1 MENITKALL
10 VMDGNYVRKWYSHL
24 AEDGF
29 EGRYYSINFNALT
42 DYLSTVIE
50 KDFGTRC
57 VFSAK
62 RLYIGTNSEVDS
74 RNLNFYRSLDDA
86 GIQKN
91 TFPLR
96 IRDEEGRAA
105 LKEEACDT
113 TIVFDTAKDFYSTTR
128 ENRFDT
134 LVLFAGDGDLT
145 PLVLGLKAEG
155 VKCVVVYYDFKTPYG
170 NTRASQKLLESADKV
185 VNFGSF
191 LTERVDRKIISI
203 FTPIESAPDTR
214 DSFLPS
220 VLVGIYSLSEVKKA
234 VMEMPKRDADGWVLV
249 GPLGKYLEKTTHKVL
264 PPGVKLKEILNH
276 FDSVFETKDTPAYS
290 VRIKD

>member
-10 VMDGNYVRKWYSHL
+10 VMDGNYVRNWFCHL
-24 AEDGF
+24 SEDGF
-29 EGRYYSINFNALT
+29 EGNYYSINFTALT
-42 DYLSTVIE
+42 DYIGTVIE

-57 VFSAK
+57 VFASK
-62 RLYIGTNSEVDS
+62 RLYIGTNSQVDS
-74 RNLNFYRSLDDA
+74 KNLSFYRSLEDA

-96 IRDEEGRAA
+96 VRDEEGRAA

-185 VNFGSF
+185 INFGSF
-191 LTERVDRKIISI
+191 LTERVDKKIISI
-203 FTPIESAPDTR
+203 FTSIERAPDTR
-214 DSFLPS
+214 DSSSPS

-234 VMEMPKRDADGWVLV
+234 VMEMPKRDAKGWVLV
-249 GPLGKYLEKTTHKVL
+249 GPLGKYLEKTTNKIL